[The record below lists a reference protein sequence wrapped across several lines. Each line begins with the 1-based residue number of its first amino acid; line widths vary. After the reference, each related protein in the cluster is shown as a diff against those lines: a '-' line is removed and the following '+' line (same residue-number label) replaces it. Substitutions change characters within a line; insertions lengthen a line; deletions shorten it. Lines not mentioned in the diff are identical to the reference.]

1 MKKKWLI
8 LGAILFSL
16 ILITSLFFALKP
28 KQNNIISISGA
39 ELLKKLENKETF
51 ILIRTQD
58 GCHHCEQYKPI
69 LNRVLTENN
78 LNAFELNSTTLNK
91 EDQSIRNEID
101 KLFNISGT
109 PTTIFISNGIET
121 TTINRIVGI
130 STYTN
135 VVEKLKEQG
144 FLK

>member
-91 EDQSIRNEID
+91 ENQSIRNEID

>member
-78 LNAFELNSTTLNK
+78 LNAFELKSTTLNK